1 MNKTIHCFARSVLAR
16 VVPILTCGVFALQ
29 VHATEYEWVPGSTN
43 WADPASY
50 TNKAVAA
57 VNTTMPG
64 SADDVDI
71 PANCTATLNC
81 DNADDLAA
89 VNSIGRIRPMTKT
102 SFFVVNV
109 SDGKEVV
116 LNTKINFDNTANY
129 AAWEKGGL
137 VKRGGGTLVLGV
149 GTGHYDYFTDI
160 TVEKGVLKLPQE
172 TSSWAWRFYDI
183 IAVSNGATLFT
194 CSTANK
200 SEGNTLTAPYGL
212 IGEGTVTNDCT
223 TKCFLEVLS
232 NGRVWSH
239 EFAGQLT
246 GNIRLNNG
254 RNRFDLTGTNNT
266 FYGGI
271 MAMRDNVSSYPL
283 ETVMIGLKKIGN
295 KADPASSAGRYNS
308 EYGLGYRDTREWNR
322 NHGSGYLYLGDG
334 ETTDKDFY
342 VYASNYQTT
351 QLAEEP
357 NFFDAGVN
365 GGLTLAGAFTMGD
378 NYNQRFILTGSN
390 VNECVVAGPIKRK
403 SADGTNYNWRIIKKG
418 TGAWR
423 FADVANTEME
433 GVFAVENGSLRYD
446 SIAEAGTRCSL
457 GYSTLLLEDYTGKI
471 DDNRR
476 VDYAFE
482 LGSSTDA
489 SADPVFEYTGSTKGW
504 CFSRPI
510 ALNGNARLRHSGG
523 GELRLANLKTLNSN
537 AKTLTLDGDGDEAWL
552 YNVSDAYGS
561 LSLVKDGRGTWTIAG
576 TNQIS
581 GSVAVKGGTLNLR
594 HHEAPYTW
602 FRWTHKQTCGNWET
616 CDIELG
622 IYDTNGA
629 RINSGL
635 TFNSTRVVDADSA
648 KLLEVGEVALSSK
661 GTFRETEGTVNT
673 ITNLFDNNITTQWR
687 TAHQPFGES
696 TWRQANISDPT
707 SWFGI
712 VMHLPDDVA
721 VADSYDLIA
730 WGDWSYQ
737 KVMASRAFSLEGSL
751 DGVNW
756 YPALDDHDR
765 GDGTY
770 GGQATKWCFGGETYG
785 NGDAACK
792 PADLMTHTTGR
803 KIAGYP
809 AGLPVLMSNVTS
821 ISVASGARLAVT
833 GGTLALPSG
842 ITLTV
847 DGSAGAGTLANMV
860 LPANGTLNIVNMPSF
875 SGKAE
880 IPVVFEN
887 VEGLDNIAGWTLVV
901 NGAVKPISRMSASAS
916 ADKIRLTKSG
926 VIILIR

>member
-1 MNKTIHCFARSVLAR
+1 MKHSNSLALTGVKITIPVLVLGFLATQAFA
-16 VVPILTCGVFALQ
+16 I
-29 VHATEYEWVPGSTN
+29 EYEWVPGSAS

-50 TNKAVAA
+50 TNKAVDD

-64 SADDVDI
+64 ASDDVDI
-71 PANCTATLNC
+71 PVNCTATLDC
-81 DNADDLAA
+81 DNAADLAA
-89 VNSIGRIRPMTKT
+89 VNNIGRIRPMTST
-102 SFFVVNV
+102 SFLVVKV
-109 SDGKEVV
+109 SEGKVAT
-116 LNTKINFDNTANY
+116 LNPKVNFDNTSNY
-129 AAWEKGGL
+129 AAWYKGGI
-137 VKRGGGTLVLGV
+137 VKRGTGTLILGS
-149 GTGHYDYFTDI
+149 GTGYADYFTDI
-160 TVEKGVLKLPQE
+160 TVEEGTLKLPQE
-172 TSSWAWRFYDI
+172 TSSWAWRWYDL

-194 CSTANK
+194 CSTADK
-200 SEGNTLTAPYGL
+200 SVGNTLTAPYGL

-223 TKCFLEVLS
+223 TKCFLEILN
-232 NGRVWSH
+232 NGRTWNH

-254 RNRFDLTGTNNT
+254 RSRFDLTGTNNT

-271 MAMRDNVSSYPL
+271 MAVRDSASLYPL
-283 ETVMIGLKKIGN
+283 ETVVIGLKKIGN

-308 EYGLGYRDTREWNR
+308 EFGLGYRDTREWNR
-322 NHGSGYLYLGDG
+322 NHGSGYMYLGDG
-334 ETTDKDFY
+334 ETTDKDLY
-342 VYASNYQTT
+342 VHASNLNTT

-390 VNECVVAGPIKRK
+390 ANECVVAGPIKRRT
-403 SADGTNYNWRIIKKG
+403 AEGTNYNWRIIKKG

-471 DDNRR
+471 DDSRR

-482 LGSSTDA
+482 LGSTTDA

-510 ALNGNARLRHSGG
+510 ALKGSARLRHSGG
-523 GELRLANLKTLNSN
+523 GELRLANLKTLNAN
-537 AKTLTLDGDGDEAWL
+537 AKTLTLDGDGEEAWL
-552 YNVSDAYGS
+552 FNVSDAYGT
-561 LSLVKDGRGTWTIAG
+561 LSLVKEGGGTWTIAG

-581 GSVAVKGGTLNLR
+581 GSIAVKDGTLNLR

-602 FRWTHKQTCGNWET
+602 FRWIHKQTCGNWLT

-622 IYDTNGA
+622 IYDANGS

-635 TFNSTRVVDADSA
+635 TYNSTRVVDAVGA
-648 KLLEVGEVALSSK
+648 KALGVGEVALSTT
-661 GTFRETEGTVNT
+661 GTYKDAEANVA
-673 ITNLFDNNITTQWR
+673 NLFDNDIATFWE
-687 TAHQPFGES
+687 TAHYPRGES
-696 TWRQANISDPT
+696 TWRQAYIDDPT
-707 SWFGI
+707 SWFGV

-721 VADSYDLIA
+721 AADSYDVIV
-730 WGDWSYQ
+730 WGDWSYR
-737 KVMASRAFSLEGSL
+737 KVEASRAFTLEGSL

-756 YPALDDHDR
+756 YPTLDSHDR
-765 GDGTY
+765 GEGTY
-770 GGQATKWCFGGETYG
+770 GGQATKWCIGGETYG

-809 AGLPVLMSNVTS
+809 AGLPVLMSNVTD
-821 ISVASGARLAVT
+821 ISVAAGARLAVT
-833 GGTLALPSG
+833 GGTLTLPSG

-847 DGSAGAGTLANMV
+847 DGAAGAGTIANMN
-860 LPANGTLNIVNMPSF
+860 LPANGTLEIVNMPSF
-875 SGKAE
+875 YAFAE
-880 IPVVFEN
+880 IPVTFEN
-887 VEGLDNIAGWTLVV
+887 VEGVDNLAGWTLKV
-901 NGAVKPISRMSASAS
+901 NGALQ
-916 ADKIRLTKSG
+916 LTGRIKAKAYANK
-926 VIILIR
+926 IILFKRGITISIR